1 VGTGHAW
8 GDNNTGNAAEFHEDT
23 HHIWVNGTE
32 AFEQHNW
39 QICNPNPDGCQPQN
53 GTWFHNRAGWCPG
66 LIAPWFDYNMTPYIS
81 QPNVELKYIFD
92 EDYVDYCHPNN
103 PDCITG
109 TTCPDCNDGYNPFL
123 DVACNLVIFS
133 ESPIEAG
140 LYTDIPQ
147 APQAETITTVYP
159 NPTNGLVHLDV
170 DGTAYEPGSI
180 IWIYNSSGNLMRY
193 QRWDGT
199 STSVDLSGFN
209 SGLYVLVIQTN
220 KGLQV
225 EKITKQ

>member
-1 VGTGHAW
+1 
-8 GDNNTGNAAEFHEDT
+8 
-23 HHIWVNGTE
+23 
-32 AFEQHNW
+32 
-39 QICNPNPDGCQPQN
+39 
-53 GTWFHNRAGWCPG
+53 
-66 LIAPWFDYNMTPYIS
+66 
-81 QPNVELKYIFD
+81 
-92 EDYVDYCHPNN
+92 
-103 PDCITG
+103 
-109 TTCPDCNDGYNPFL
+109 
-123 DVACNLVIFS
+123 VACNLVIFS

-140 LYTDIPQ
+140 LYTSIPQ
-147 APQAETITTVYP
+147 TLQAETTTTVYP

-170 DGTAYEPGSI
+170 DGSAYEPGSI
-180 IWIYNSSGNLMRY
+180 IWIYNSSGKLMHY